1 MIQVDVNVYLIRGR
15 RNAIID
21 SGPPG
26 LGGEAVAAALE
37 VLDLSISD
45 VDFILNTHGHLD
57 HAGGNA
63 DIKALSNAQVCI
75 HNDDALFLEDDE
87 RTWDKYYGPP
97 VEALKGRDRFEEK
110 KKAFL
115 NSRPVQ
121 AAIDRRLED
130 NDVID
135 LGDGV
140 ELRVVHIPGHSPGS
154 VGFYRENEGMLFTG
168 DSVGGLHNT
177 TGSLPIITD
186 FPAYKKSMQRL
197 LEMPVRFLLCGHKF
211 RGIALPPSD
220 LR

>member
-1 MIQVDVNVYLIRGR
+1 MDVNVYLIRGK

-110 KKAFL
+110 K
-115 NSRPVQ
+115 N
-121 AAIDRRLED
+121 
-130 NDVID
+130 
-135 LGDGV
+135 
-140 ELRVVHIPGHSPGS
+140 
-154 VGFYRENEGMLFTG
+154 
-168 DSVGGLHNT
+168 
-177 TGSLPIITD
+177 
-186 FPAYKKSMQRL
+186 
-197 LEMPVRFLLCGHKF
+197 
-211 RGIALPPSD
+211 
-220 LR
+220 